1 MFKHLSYSAQSDVGL
16 ARKNNE
22 DAFGAFPEYGVFCVA
37 DGMGGGDDGEVA
49 SRTVVRFMG
58 NFLRSYPVPRDCA
71 YAMDDLL
78 DGIRAVVNEASD
90 WLFVRSRSLGLRNCG
105 STVAVLSFNGAFPQ
119 TAFAL
124 HAGDSR
130 VYRFRKGA
138 LEQMTK
144 DHSLAVSMGI
154 DEKRL
159 TAKMRSVVMRA
170 VGIESAVRLDSTVI
184 EIEEGDRLLICSD
197 GLTRMVPDKTISN
210 ILKISPTAEVAV
222 PRLVSEANKAGGID
236 NVTVIAVDVGKLP
249 PQRPQVSMDGDA
261 GSCDT
266 VVMNCANQ
274 A

>member
-1 MFKHLSYSAQSDVGL
+1 MFKHLSYSARSDVGL

-49 SRTVVRFMG
+49 SRTVVRFVG
-58 NFLRSYPVPRDCA
+58 NFLRSYPEPRDCA

-90 WLFVRSRSLGLRNCG
+90 WLFVRSRSLGLHNCG
-105 STVAVLSFNGAFPQ
+105 STVAVLCFNGAFPQ

-130 VYRFRKGA
+130 VYRFRRGV

-170 VGIESAVRLDSTVI
+170 VGVEPVVRLDSTVI

-197 GLTRMVPDKTISN
+197 GLTRMVTDKRISA
-210 ILKISPTAEVAV
+210 ILKSSPTPEIAV
-222 PRLVSEANKAGGID
+222 PALIDESNQAGGVD
-236 NVTVIAVDVGKLP
+236 NVTVIVVDAGKLP
-249 PQRPQVSMDGDA
+249 TPRPQVSMDGGDS
-261 GSCDT
+261 SCQT
-266 VVMNCANQ
+266 VVM
-274 A
+274 